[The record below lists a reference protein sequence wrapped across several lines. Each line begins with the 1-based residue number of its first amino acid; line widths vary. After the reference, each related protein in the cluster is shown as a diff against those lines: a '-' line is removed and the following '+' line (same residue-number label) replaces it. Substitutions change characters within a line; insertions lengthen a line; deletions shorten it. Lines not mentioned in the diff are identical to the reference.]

1 MKKIVCLV
9 LVLTAVICCLASCD
23 ARYIPVAGF
32 TVVGPYVTV
41 LELPTKELGGET
53 TLEFWIGENLTDNDI
68 SGHTKVYDGFLGEG
82 YGLDEN
88 KELPKYY
95 VRYTVDNYPKIDSFR
110 QGVLQIKITDPE
122 VKVYGLTTETSLEDF
137 EELFTSLGTSM
148 VIKNDT
154 GVRAKI
160 GEVWF
165 SLNTPTNGVPYIT
178 ISTRA
183 TGAVMID

>member
-88 KELPKYY
+88 KELMHFADMLEKA
-95 VRYTVDNYPKIDSFR
+95 TVDTIESGIMTGDLYLISTLENRK
-110 QGVLQIKITDPE
+110 
-122 VKVYGLTTETSLEDF
+122 KVNTTEFL
-137 EELFTSLGTSM
+137 
-148 VIKNDT
+148 VNVNK
-154 GVRAKI
+154 
-160 GEVWF
+160 
-165 SLNTPTNGVPYIT
+165 
-178 ISTRA
+178 
-183 TGAVMID
+183 